1 MIKKQ
6 QKQLAIQNAVMAVME
21 KNRSTWQ
28 SVAELSHKYDRY
40 IRNLKKTEDYFIILQ
55 TDLSPLKLKRKS
67 ARKILIDRL
76 FPVTS
81 VLAVFAND
89 TGDRKLAKTLIN
101 KVTEL
106 EKMNSNSLS
115 KYGIR
120 ILKTSGRMLNPQP
133 AQGRKGPKRLIS
145 DYGVTG
151 QHLESMKDALDNF
164 IRADVDLKET
174 RMFKKKSKARL
185 KKRIRYNKEML
196 VSIDRMIHLFRDS
209 HKHFYNAY
217 IKARIPAEEIAAPP
231 VPKVE
236 PVQEAV
242 TLKKEPVAPVQEA
255 GTLKKEPVATKKE
268 PEAPKKSDASSK
280 KGAAGPKKRAVKPGN
295 ASATASRSTARRPV
309 GRPRKTP
316 AKGNQPSPGKPASA
330 RGRNARKK

>member
-6 QKQLAIQNAVMAVME
+6 KKQLAIQNAVMAVME

-55 TDLSPLKLKRKS
+55 ADLKPLKLKRKS
-67 ARKILIDRL
+67 ARNILIDRL

-89 TGDRKLAKTLIN
+89 TGDRMLAKTLIN

-106 EKMNSNSLS
+106 EKMNSNALS

-120 ILKTSGRMLNPQP
+120 ILKSTGRLLNPQP
-133 AQGRKGPKRLIS
+133 ERVRKGPKQMIS
-145 DYGVTG
+145 GYGITG
-151 QHLESMKDALDNF
+151 QHLESLKDALDNF

-174 RMFKKKSKARL
+174 RLIKKKSKARL
-185 KKRIRYNKEML
+185 KKRIRYNKALL

-209 HKHFYNAY
+209 HKAFYNAY
-217 IKARIPAEEIAAPP
+217 IKSRIPGEADAVTSIKQ
-231 VPKVE
+231 VP

-242 TLKKEPVAPVQEA
+242 
-255 GTLKKEPVATKKE
+255 
-268 PEAPKKSDASSK
+268 APKKEAVAPKKEAVAPKKEAVAPK
-280 KGAAGPKKRAVKPGN
+280 KGAVALKKGGVKPRK
-295 ASATASRSTARRPV
+295 APSTASSSTTKRPV

-316 AKGNQPSPGKPASA
+316 ASGTLPAAIKPAAS
-330 RGRNARKK
+330 RGKGKAQKK